1 MNNLLQLPNTNDG
14 RILCDLM
21 RQITWQSDIDASHI
35 RVEVSDGI
43 VHLRGTVQTCMEIV
57 EAEHAAQAVYGVR
70 SVVNHLEVLANHHHT
85 DKEIARDLAIALR
98 NTSTVLDQLPAVTVT
113 DGVVVL
119 TGVCRWQFQRLC
131 AERTALSIIGVRS
144 VVNLIAIGPGAMPST
159 QPSHVGLHLVSKA
172 S

>member
-1 MNNLLQLPNTNDG
+1 MTTLLQLPATNDE

-21 RQITWQSDIDASHI
+21 RQITWQSDIDASRI
-35 RVEVSDGI
+35 RVEVNDGI

-57 EAEHAAQAVYGVR
+57 EAEHAAQAVYGVNR
-70 SVVNHLEVLANHHHT
+70 VINHLEVHAEHHHT

-98 NTSTVLDQLPAVTVT
+98 NTSTVLDQLPTVTVT
-113 DGVVVL
+113 DGVVIL

-144 VVNLIAIGPGAMPST
+144 VVNLISVASGVMPA
-159 QPSHVGLHLVSKA
+159 QPVLTGLHLVSKA

>member
-1 MNNLLQLPNTNDG
+1 MNNLLQLPATNDE

-21 RQITWQSDIDASHI
+21 RQMTWQTDIDASHI
-35 RVEVSDGI
+35 RAEVSNGV

-57 EAEHAAQAVYGVR
+57 EAEHAAQAVYGVTR
-70 SVVNHLEVLANHHHT
+70 VINHLEVHAEHRHT

-98 NTSTVLDQLPAVTVT
+98 NTSTVLDQIPTVTVN

-144 VVNLIAIGPGAMPST
+144 VVNLIAVGSCAASAG
-159 QPSHVGLHLVSKA
+159 QPACTGLHLIGKA